1 MDWKSESEVNV
12 RGATDATGLNPEV
25 VRQKIN
31 HVENA
36 NQYLRKRAHNAPCY
50 QCNRSSCLP
59 EGHGNRGKIS
69 LSSVNEASLRVIMPG
84 TGRNSN
90 PVAG

>member
-1 MDWKSESEVNV
+1 MNV
-12 RGATDATGLNPEV
+12 RGATDVREMNPEV
-25 VRQKIN
+25 VRQKID

-36 NQYLRKRAHNAPCY
+36 NQYLCKRAHNAKCY

-69 LSSVNEASLRVIMPG
+69 LSSLKEASLRVVVPG
-84 TGRNSN
+84 TGRKSN